1 MLAAGSVRG
10 GAVPQQGRQDWRL
23 VRFLVRHALV
33 GIAVGWNLLGLLLVL
48 DVAGLGT
55 LVAQS
60 AHRWEA
66 LALLLAG
73 FAVTFGGVAMATAIF
88 LIPFE
93 EPPCRPEPPPEA

>member
-1 MLAAGSVRG
+1 MSAGR
-10 GAVPQQGRQDWRL
+10 DWRL

-55 LVAQS
+55 LIS
-60 AHRWEA
+60 GSEHRLVA

-73 FAVTFGGVAMATAIF
+73 FAVTFGGVAMATAVF

-93 EPPCRPEPPPEA
+93 EPPCRPGPPSEP